1 MPVRPY
7 APNTP
12 LRKSFPGRQTF
23 MTPTGD
29 ITRLLL
35 EASAGGR
42 ESLDSLYPLVYDELR
57 RLAAAYLRRES
68 GAQTLQ
74 ATALVNEAYLKLV
87 NSDGLG
93 WKDRAHFFA
102 VAAKAMRYVLLD
114 HARRRHADKRGGV
127 MRRLALDETELVAV
141 ESDETLIALDE
152 ALTRLAGSDAR
163 AARIIELRY
172 FGGLTDEEA
181 AAVEGVSEATVKR
194 ELKFARAW
202 LFDVLGG

>member
-1 MPVRPY
+1 
-7 APNTP
+7 
-12 LRKSFPGRQTF
+12 

-57 RLAAAYLRRES
+57 RLAASYLRRES

-102 VAAKAMRYVLLD
+102 VAAKAMRYVMLD
-114 HARRRHADKRGGV
+114 HARRRHAEKRGGV

-172 FGGLTDEEA
+172 FADTTGLT
-181 AAVEGVSEATVKR
+181 R
-194 ELKFARAW
+194 LLELRASS
-202 LFDVLGG
+202 